1 MSALDERRP
10 LPAAKTGDVNA
21 DLGFGSVVTRE
32 LRQRFLNRDGTFNV
46 RREGLGFWESLSAY
60 HYLLSI
66 GWPTFLGYV
75 TVGYVVLNALFAFAY
90 VACGPRALAGFLGA
104 TAEQRFFTAFFFSVH
119 TLATIGY
126 GNIVPLSMAA
136 NIIVTIESLAGLLG
150 FGVVAGIAF
159 ARFARPMAN
168 ILFSRNAIIAPY
180 GDQTALMFRIVN
192 QKSNQ
197 IVNLEATVMLSRR
210 KSGSTT
216 PAREFIPLP
225 LEREGVTFF
234 PLSWTIVHPI
244 DEKSPFHG
252 ETEEMFRTCDAEVL
266 IMLNG
271 FDETFSQTVHTR
283 SSYKGD
289 EVVWGA
295 KFRSMFNPPR
305 DDGVLSVDIRH
316 LSEFDRVALR

>member
-75 TVGYVVLNALFAFAY
+75 TIGYVVLNALFAFAY